1 MTGEAP
7 QTVEDEIRRRIEA
20 DGPMPFEAYMAACLG
35 AEEAGYYQTR
45 DPFGAAG
52 DFVTAPEISGMFGE
66 MCGLYLAHMYELSG
80 KPADAVVAE
89 LGPGRG
95 TLMVDA
101 LRALKAL
108 PACRD
113 AAHVRLIETST
124 VLCAVQREALHD
136 QDATWYNSLP
146 PADGIPAIIIANEF
160 LDALPIR
167 QFVKSEGAWR
177 ERCVDIDPQGDGFRF
192 TLGTGVPQTPHAPE
206 LLAAAFDGDIMEESP
221 AIVSLVGD
229 IAARI
234 AVTGGAALF
243 IDYGHARSAVG
254 DTLQA
259 VQRHKPVNPLDSPGA
274 ADLTAHVD
282 FQRVREAAAAGG
294 ARCWGPIDQG
304 SFLTQIG
311 IRERATQLRAA
322 ADTHQTS
329 DINAAL
335 TRLIGPAEMGTL
347 FKILALSEPRLE
359 QLAGFEYGADHDA

>member
-1 MTGEAP
+1 MAKAKP
-7 QTVEDEIRRRIEA
+7 VARRLAGLITR
-20 DGPMPFEAYMAACLG
+20 DGPVSVARFMEIALG
-35 AEEAGYYQTR
+35 DTDGGYYAAR

-52 DFVTAPEISGMFGE
+52 DFTTAPEISQMFGE
-66 MCGLYLAHMYELSG
+66 LIGAWC
-80 KPADAVVAE
+80 ADTWQRIGAPDPFALIE
-89 LGPGRG
+89 FGPGRG

-124 VLCAVQREALHD
+124 VLCAVQRKALHD